1 MTYKLI
7 STVVAIF
14 LITAT
19 ASAQGN
25 YGLRAAHR
33 FDFKDGYVYR
43 SDSTEFKYKSTNN
56 NIYGGQD
63 FIDYTVGYDTSHY
76 IVYSI
81 YMLPNYRHERT
92 SIYHYDAAGRK
103 IRRYGKIYD
112 HWANQLG
119 PLQLFEEYYYNH
131 AGDSIITTSYHGY
144 TKGITRRLYE
154 VYDAN
159 KNLVK
164 KVDSMYRGFLPHD
177 PLEVS
182 IEEYTYS
189 TNNELMT
196 YEKEYTY
203 IFAPSRS
210 YKYRF
215 NYHYNT
221 NNQLDT
227 MFIDKLNVA
236 QNLWDTNGRV
246 SYQYNSNG
254 LLAIETAEGKSNNN
268 TTMMQ
273 YSTKKEYRYNN
284 QNKLVAKEYSSWNRN
299 AKLWAEDNLDTFYT
313 LATPAYTE
321 VHVLK
326 QWRPLQNG
334 YVNHSRERKT
344 YNSIN
349 EIDYRIRDYWDTAT
363 KSWTYMSGGGDSTQF
378 YYGEYHT
385 PTELAQVSANDRT
398 LQLYPNPVSDL
409 LNINLDTKT
418 TYTIAIYDINGR
430 LTMQM
435 SEANGATHKTIPV
448 AHLPAGQYI
457 LKIISAGGEQAK
469 QFSIIR

>member
-7 STVVAIF
+7 STAVAIL
-14 LITAT
+14 LITVT

-33 FDFKDGYVYR
+33 FYFNDGRIDR

-81 YMLPNYRHERT
+81 YMLPNYRHEGT
-92 SIYHYDAAGRK
+92 SIDHYDAAGRK
-103 IRRYGKIYD
+103 IRHYRKYYD
-112 HWANQLG
+112 YQAKQLG
-119 PLQLFEEYYYNH
+119 PLQLVEEYYYNH
-131 AGDSIITTSYHGY
+131 AGDSIITTSYNGY
-144 TKGITRRLYE
+144 TKGITRRIYE

-164 KVDSMYRGFLPHD
+164 KVDSMYRSFLPHD

-182 IEEYTYS
+182 IEDYS
-189 TNNELMT
+189 YNMNNDLVI
-196 YEKEYTY
+196 YEKKYSNT
-203 IFAPSRS
+203 FAPSRNYTNGS
-210 YKYRF
+210 S
-215 NYHYNT
+215 YHYNG
-221 NNQLDT
+221 NKDIDT
-227 MFIDKLNVA
+227 VWYTSLNKIS
-236 QNLWDTNGRV
+236 NTTDTNSRTF
-246 SYQYNSNG
+246 YQYNGNSLKIEEINQAIISNG
-254 LLAIETAEGKSNNN
+254 II
-268 TTMMQ
+268 MQ
-273 YSTKKEYRYNN
+273 NKTKKEYRYNS
-284 QNKLVAKEYSSWNRN
+284 QNKLVAKEYSTWNSN
-299 AKLWAEDNLDTFYT
+299 AKLWAEKNLDTFYT

-334 YVNHSRERKT
+334 YVNYNRERKT

-385 PTELAQVSANDRT
+385 PTELAKVSANDRT

-418 TYTIAIYDINGR
+418 AYTIAIYDINGR
-430 LTMQM
+430 LAMQM
-435 SEANGATHKTIPV
+435 AEANGAAHKTIPV